1 MRGLE
6 FALNVAADALD
17 QPDTTSQVER
27 VASEKHFLTVVDKAI
42 DKVKWESFVK
52 WKVGICVK
60 ALTIT
65 DDTLIKNKA
74 IGVLCLMRSRLSAYR
89 VKQRR

>member
-17 QPDTTSQVER
+17 QPDTTSEVER

-52 WKVGICVK
+52 WKVGIHVK

-74 IGVLCLMRSRLSAYR
+74 ISVLCMMRSRLAAYR